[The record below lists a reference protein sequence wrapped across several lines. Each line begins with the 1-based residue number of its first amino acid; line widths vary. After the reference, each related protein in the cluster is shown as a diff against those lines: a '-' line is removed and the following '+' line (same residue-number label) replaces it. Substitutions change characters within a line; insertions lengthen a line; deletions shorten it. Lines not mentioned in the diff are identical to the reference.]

1 MSYYC
6 FDLSQPIVAWE
17 TERLYIP
24 IGDEEFIRSI
34 PADVWQKAQQ
44 GDFDAV
50 REVFSLANDAGY
62 DVDFI
67 DREFIDFVDESSP
80 YHNDREATFEVTE

>member
-6 FDLSQPIVAWE
+6 FELSQPIVAWE
-17 TERLYIP
+17 TERMYIP
-24 IGDEEFIRSI
+24 VTDEEFVRSI
-34 PADVWQKAQQ
+34 PAEIWQRAQQ

-50 REVFSLANDAGY
+50 REVFSLAMDKGY
-62 DVDFI
+62 DNEFI